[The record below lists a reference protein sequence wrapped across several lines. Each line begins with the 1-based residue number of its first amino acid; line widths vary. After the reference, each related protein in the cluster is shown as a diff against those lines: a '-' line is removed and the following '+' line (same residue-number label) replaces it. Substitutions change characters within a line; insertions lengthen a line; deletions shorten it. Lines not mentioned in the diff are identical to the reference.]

1 MRNKLFYTEL
11 GRLLYAV
18 ANADDNIN
26 KEEKETIT
34 KMIQE
39 RMLQHE
45 RDQDQFGTNEAWQT
59 QFAFD
64 TAEESSLDPK
74 EALDEFLAYSEL
86 HKKDLSDE
94 ELQLGIS
101 LAEHLADAYRHKN
114 KKENNMLATL
124 RSHLWNIHRSQL
136 IF

>member
-1 MRNKLFYTEL
+1 MKNKLFYTEL

-18 ANADDNIN
+18 ANADDDIN
-26 KEEKETIT
+26 KIEKETIT

-45 RDQDQFGTNEAWQT
+45 MDQDQFGTNEAWQT

-64 TAEESSLDPK
+64 TAEDSSLDPK
-74 EALDEFLAYSEL
+74 VVLDEFLAYSDA
-86 HKKDLSDE
+86 HKKELSDD

-114 KKENNMLATL
+114 KQENSMLTTL
-124 RSHLWNIHRSQL
+124 RTHLWNIHRSQL

>member
-1 MRNKLFYTEL
+1 MKNKLFYTEL

-18 ANADDNIN
+18 ANADDDIN
-26 KEEKETIT
+26 RKEKETIT
-34 KMIQE
+34 KLIQE

-45 RDQDQFGTNEAWQT
+45 MDQDQFGTNEAWQT

-64 TAEESSLDPK
+64 TAEDSTLDPK
-74 EALDEFLAYSEL
+74 AVLDEFLVYSDA
-86 HKKDLSDE
+86 HKKELSDE

-114 KKENNMLATL
+114 KKENSMLTTL

>member
-1 MRNKLFYTEL
+1 MKNKLFYTEL

-34 KMIQE
+34 KLIQE

-45 RDQDQFGTNEAWQT
+45 KDHDQFGTNEAWQT

-64 TAEESSLDPK
+64 TAEESGLDPK
-74 EALDEFLAYSEL
+74 EA
-86 HKKDLSDE
+86 SD
-94 ELQLGIS
+94 
-101 LAEHLADAYRHKN
+101 D
-114 KKENNMLATL
+114 
-124 RSHLWNIHRSQL
+124 RSQTSD
-136 IF
+136 FRRQESEFRRQMSEDRKQRSVN

>member
-1 MRNKLFYTEL
+1 MKNKLFYTEL

-18 ANADDNIN
+18 ANADDDIN
-26 KEEKETIT
+26 RKEKETIT
-34 KMIQE
+34 KLIQE

-45 RDQDQFGTNEAWQT
+45 MDQDQFGTNEAWQT

-64 TAEESSLDPK
+64 TAEDSTLDPK
-74 EALDEFLAYSEL
+74 AVLDEFLAYSDA
-86 HKKDLSDE
+86 HKKELSDE

-101 LAEHLADAYRHKN
+101 LAEHLADVYRHKN
-114 KKENNMLATL
+114 KKENSMLTTL